1 MESLITLK
9 LYQYLRQ
16 LKEVNLMT
24 WNSSKY
30 KLRKLKKD
38 LKFMTKEYDKQNSLE
53 YFVVDDFIYKLSQEA
68 IEDIRKNEKKGIA
81 YFKDL
86 QTSTLIEIADL

>member
-1 MESLITLK
+1 M
-9 LYQYLRQ
+9 
-16 LKEVNLMT
+16 V

-30 KLRKLKKD
+30 TLRKIKKD

-53 YFVVDDFIYKLSQEA
+53 YFIVDDSIYKLSQEA
-68 IEDIRKNEKKGIA
+68 IRDIKANEKKGIA

-86 QTSTLIEIADL
+86 AIETLIELAEV